1 MFHSLKTKIFL
12 LVSVILALVAVF
24 VLYFTDRDVEQAMF
38 EAEQRSARNI
48 LELVELNIQSGY
60 RDLVRSRVDA
70 VNAHRRA
77 LRGLTMVART
87 TLDEIFTMS
96 DLSGEARASA
106 ESRALDWLSRP
117 RPAEL
122 GEFLVFDAQGTLL
135 AHQDTEARGGDLN
148 LIQDIKGSPMA
159 EAVNSEA
166 RRLGEVTSMFFW
178 TWTEHGQPIKK
189 FGWFVHY
196 PPTDWVIGAA
206 VDIDELEQEGE
217 RKLEELLDNLRAN
230 FGKIRIAQS
239 GSVIL
244 FNAQG
249 EMLIGP
255 EGSSLAPILD
265 LGTINALTGKPL
277 LDELK
282 SLATA
287 RERVSMRFVPQ
298 SADGAG
304 QVREQE
310 VFCGYFRALGWYV
323 AALAYVDEV
332 GAPARNLVAR
342 LSGIILAV
350 LLAGL
355 VLGLV
360 LAGRIA
366 KPLNALA
373 DYAKALPETDFTAQK
388 VQDQSAAIRHLPQ
401 LHKDEVGR
409 LATALMFMEG
419 ALRENIRSLIETTAA
434 NERIEGELNVAR
446 EIQLGLLPKTFPPF
460 PERQEFDLFAT
471 LKSAK
476 EVGGDLYDFF
486 FMDEEHFCF
495 AVGDV
500 SDKGVPAALFMAI
513 TRTLLRTA
521 GARERD
527 PGLIMETMNNDLA
540 PDNPNSMF
548 VTLFIGVLNTRTG
561 RLRFANGGHNKPVIK
576 NQDGVR
582 FLEGR
587 SGPMVGAME
596 DLPYNTL
603 EMDLAP
609 GEMIFLYTDGIT
621 EAMDEE
627 LAVYSDERLLATMET
642 APIVSADQTIQNV
655 LEDVARHVGAAQ
667 QSDDITALCL
677 RYAGPGGGQG

>member
-12 LVSVILALVAVF
+12 LVSVILALVTVF
-24 VLYFTDRDVEQAMF
+24 VLYFTDRDVKQAMF
-38 EAEQRSARNI
+38 EAEQRSARNV

-77 LRGLTMVART
+77 LRGLAMVART

-96 DLSGEARASA
+96 DLSGESRARA

-117 RPAEL
+117 RLAEE
-122 GEFLVFDAQGTLL
+122 GEFIVFDAQGTLL
-135 AHQDTEARGGDLN
+135 AHPDPDARGGDLN
-148 LIQDIKGSPMA
+148 LLRDIKGSPMA

-166 RRLGEVTSMFFW
+166 RRLGEISSMFYW
-178 TWTEHGQPIKK
+178 TWTGHGQPIKK

-196 PPTDWVIGAA
+196 PPTDWIIGAA

-217 RKLEELLDNLRAN
+217 RKLEELLNNLRAN
-230 FGKIRIAQS
+230 FSKIRIAQS

-249 EMLIGP
+249 EVLIGP
-255 EGSSLAPILD
+255 EDNNLD
-265 LGTINALTGKPL
+265 PGTAINALTGKPL

-282 SLATA
+282 GLAAA
-287 RERVSMRFVPQ
+287 RDRLSMRFVPQ
-298 SADGAG
+298 AADAAG
-304 QVREQE
+304 HIREQE

-323 AALAYVDEV
+323 AALTYVDEV
-332 GAPARNLVAR
+332 EAPARNLVAR

-373 DYAKALPETDFTAQK
+373 DYAKALPETDFTAQE

-401 LHKDEVGR
+401 RHKDEVGR

-419 ALRENIRSLIETTAA
+419 SLRENIRSLIETTAA

-460 PERQEFDLFAT
+460 PERREFDLFAT

-486 FMDEEHFCF
+486 FMDEDHICF

-500 SDKGVPAALFMAI
+500 SGKGVPAALFMAI

-521 GARERD
+521 GARDRD
-527 PGLIMETMNNDLA
+527 PGPIMEIMNNDLA

-548 VTLFIGVLNTRTG
+548 VTLFVGVLNTRTG
-561 RLRFANGGHNKPVIK
+561 RLLFANGGHNKPVIK
-576 NQDGVR
+576 NHDGVR

-587 SGPMVGAME
+587 SGPMVGAVE
-596 DLPYNTL
+596 DIPYNTL
-603 EMDLAP
+603 EIDLAP

-627 LAVYSDERLLATMET
+627 LAVYSDERLLTTMEA
-642 APIVSADQTIQNV
+642 APIVSAEQTIQVV
-655 LEDVARHVGAAQ
+655 LEDVALHVGAAQ

-677 RYAGPGGGQG
+677 RFAGPGGGQG

>member
-77 LRGLTMVART
+77 LRGLTMMART

-96 DLSGEARASA
+96 ELSGEARARA

-117 RPAEL
+117 RPAEE

-135 AHQDTEARGGDLN
+135 AHQDSDARGGDLN
-148 LIQDIKGSPMA
+148 LIRDIKGSPMA

-166 RRLGEVTSMFFW
+166 RRLGEVSSMFFW
-178 TWTEHGQPIKK
+178 TWTGHGQPIKK

-230 FGKIRIAQS
+230 FGKIRIARS

-249 EMLIGP
+249 EVLIGP
-255 EGSSLAPILD
+255 EESASDSTLD
-265 LGTINALTGKPL
+265 LNTAVNALTEKPL

-282 SLATA
+282 SLAAA
-287 RERVSMRFVPQ
+287 RDRLSMRFVPQ
-298 SADGAG
+298 SADASG
-304 QVREQE
+304 QIREQE
-310 VFCGYFRALGWYV
+310 IFCGYFRPLGWYV

-373 DYAKALPETDFTAQK
+373 DYAKALPETDFTAQEAE
-388 VQDQSAAIRHLPQ
+388 DRSAAIRHLPQ
-401 LHKDEVGR
+401 RHKDEVGR

-460 PERQEFDLFAT
+460 PERREFDLFAT

-521 GARERD
+521 GVRERD
-527 PGLIMETMNNDLA
+527 PGPIMEAMNNDLA

-561 RLRFANGGHNKPVIK
+561 RLRFTNGGHNKPVIK
-576 NQDGVR
+576 NRDGVR

-596 DLPYNTL
+596 DLPYTTL

-609 GEMIFLYTDGIT
+609 GEMLFLYTDGIT
-621 EAMDEE
+621 EAMDGE
-627 LAVYSDERLLATMET
+627 LAVYSDERLLATMEA
-642 APIVSADQTIQNV
+642 APMASAEQTVRIV
-655 LEDVARHVGAAQ
+655 LEDVARHVGAAR

-677 RYAGPGGGQG
+677 RYAGPGGK